1 MTSEEVRLLLPLYAD
16 GLLSAEE
23 AARVEEALAG
33 QPELQQE
40 LSRLR
45 EENALITEA
54 LAPLNPS
61 RSSRMKLS
69 EAMQHIHRQ
78 AEHVANQLPRRDW
91 RIFRIAFA
99 LLSVVG
105 LVVLWRQ
112 FPLPM
117 HEINGEDN
125 SRLTYPLVL
134 GPFVLGVLFLIGAEI
149 LAQAETWFMAK
160 LLDKRVERSKLEV
173 TMLEIFGLTGIIG
186 SGIIYLFLLKM

>member
-1 MTSEEVRLLLPLYAD
+1 MNTDEIRLLLPLYAD
-16 GLLSAEE
+16 GLLSPEE
-23 AARVEEALAG
+23 ASKVEAALAG
-33 QPELQQE
+33 EPELQQE
-40 LSRLR
+40 LSKLR

-99 LLSVVG
+99 LLSIVG
-105 LVVLWRQ
+105 FAVLWHQ
-112 FPLPM
+112 FPLPA

-134 GPFVLGVLFLIGAEI
+134 APFVLGVAFLIGAEI
-149 LAQAETWFMAK
+149 LAHAETWFMAK
-160 LLDKRVERSKLEV
+160 LLDKRVERSRLEV
-173 TMLEIFGLTGIIG
+173 TMLEIFGLTGILA